1 MLYKLANIRRAPWI
15 NDYNL
20 LVDAVNSIIDRLN
33 SKIEIE
39 NVNIYREV
47 KDFKFFNGE
56 ETKLPYHSAHTISS
70 VEDATKLFAQYTF
83 TYKEM
88 KEINDLVI
96 QGKVVSLTIDV
107 VEEVTE
113 KEEKQEAIFEKVESV
128 SLDELATELKEEKKK
143 KKTVKKKT
151 AKKTGSK
158 SFKSK
163 K

>member
-1 MLYKLANIRRAPWI
+1 MLYKLANIRRQPGI
-15 NDYNL
+15 NDYNQ
-20 LVDAVNSIIDRLN
+20 LVDAVNSIIDKLN
-33 SKIEIE
+33 AKVEIVDVA
-39 NVNIYREV
+39 VNREV

-56 ETKLPYHSAHTISS
+56 EVKLPYHSVHTIAS
-70 VEDATKLFAQYTF
+70 VEDATKVFAQYTF

-113 KEEKQEAIFEKVESV
+113 KEEKQEAMFEKVESI